1 MNQEMKVVAEPRR
14 EIPVA
19 AECDV
24 LVAGG
29 GPAGF
34 GAALAASRTGADT
47 LLIERNGVLGGA
59 STSVLMNAWNC
70 PAEGMTGVAKEVTGK
85 LLETGDAFAGPLV
98 NFDPEA
104 LLDLEMEML
113 LAAGARL
120 LLYTWVA
127 EPLIEAG
134 RVRGV
139 IIQSKSGRQA
149 ILAKTVVDTTGD
161 ADLAFAAGCPT
172 VKGREED
179 NKMRPVNTMFR
190 MAGIRMEQL
199 LAYCR
204 ERPDQFQRDPSSH
217 IAESGVSAIRLSGF
231 FDEVEKGRNSGELPQ
246 EVFYLRFEGVDSK
259 RGIITLNSARVYGVD
274 GTDMWDIT
282 RGDIES
288 RKQNRQLFEFV
299 KKHIPGC
306 QDAHVI
312 ASSTNLGVRETR
324 RIRGEHL
331 LTDEDM
337 DGEKTY
343 PTSIAKIHRYIV
355 KGYKGHSPDGR
366 EGAPE
371 DSEHHEMQTPLRWF
385 EVPYGVLVPQKIDGL
400 TVGGRIISQVHMADM
415 WTRGQYACMVTGQA
429 AGAAAA
435 LSAITGTPPRKL
447 DVAMLQKELIKQ
459 GVDIGA
465 VGAEYARA

>member
-1 MNQEMKVVAEPRR
+1 
-14 EIPVA
+14 
-19 AECDV
+19 
-24 LVAGG
+24 
-29 GPAGF
+29 
-34 GAALAASRTGADT
+34 
-47 LLIERNGVLGGA
+47 
-59 STSVLMNAWNC
+59 
-70 PAEGMTGVAKEVTGK
+70 
-85 LLETGDAFAGPLV
+85 
-98 NFDPEA
+98 
-104 LLDLEMEML
+104 
-113 LAAGARL
+113 
-120 LLYTWVA
+120 
-127 EPLIEAG
+127 
-134 RVRGV
+134 
-139 IIQSKSGRQA
+139 
-149 ILAKTVVDTTGD
+149 
-161 ADLAFAAGCPT
+161 
-172 VKGREED
+172 
-179 NKMRPVNTMFR
+179 
-190 MAGIRMEQL
+190 
-199 LAYCR
+199 
-204 ERPDQFQRDPSSH
+204 
-217 IAESGVSAIRLSGF
+217 
-231 FDEVEKGRNSGELPQ
+231 
-246 EVFYLRFEGVDSK
+246 
-259 RGIITLNSARVYGVD
+259 
-274 GTDMWDIT
+274 
-282 RGDIES
+282 ES

-385 EVPYGVLVPQKIDGL
+385 EVPYGVLVPRNIDGL
-400 TVGGRIISQVHMADM
+400 TVGGRIISQIHMADM

-435 LSAITGTPPRKL
+435 LSAITGAAPRNL
-447 DVAMLQKELIKQ
+447 DVAMLQKELIRQ